1 MNISATQ
8 PPYEGVLNTCDHF
21 ANFSMQDTVM
31 QNSGGVKL
39 QRTDSLRV
47 LVKKMFSESGIWQ
60 GKILANG
67 VCFAKAFS
75 RQNFAV
81 YGNKYFNWSSNQIIF
96 RMAQQLVQMRK
107 KTIFSLHVQ
116 VPSQMMS
123 YIHCT
128 LEIHNYKL

>member
-1 MNISATQ
+1 M
-8 PPYEGVLNTCDHF
+8 NTCDHF

-60 GKILANG
+60 GKILAND

-75 RQNFAV
+75 CQNFAV
-81 YGNKYFNWSSNQIIF
+81 HGNKYSNWSSN
-96 RMAQQLVQMRK
+96 
-107 KTIFSLHVQ
+107 
-116 VPSQMMS
+116 
-123 YIHCT
+123 
-128 LEIHNYKL
+128 